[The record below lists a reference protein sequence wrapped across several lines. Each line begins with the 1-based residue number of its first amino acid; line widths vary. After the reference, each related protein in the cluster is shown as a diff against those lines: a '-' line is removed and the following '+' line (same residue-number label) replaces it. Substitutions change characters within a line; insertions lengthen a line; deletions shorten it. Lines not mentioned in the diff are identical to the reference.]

1 MVSKPEDLYIYLVSG
16 TLTESNETAL
26 GGTFMGNWVEGNSA
40 FLFFSAPAEKQVADL
55 LNNRRELRLEDSYH
69 FTYEDWQGGGLD
81 TLKIGPFLIIPP
93 WLESPDSEGYIKIL
107 LDPGV
112 VFGNCLHPTTQTCL
126 EALSIAAKRTR
137 IGHMLD
143 LGTGT
148 GILAIAAV
156 LLGAR
161 TALAVD
167 FNPLCIK
174 TAAGNFELNGL
185 GTRVRA
191 VEGKAEDF
199 TEEKA
204 DLLVA
209 NIQHDVIRD
218 FLKKYTPAKPQTLII
233 SGQMRSQSGD
243 LKMQLK
249 NLGYHTLKEWDH
261 DMTWFTILAEKP
273 EL

>member
-1 MVSKPEDLYIYLVSG
+1 LVSKPENLYIYLISG

-40 FLFFSAPAEKQVADL
+40 FLFFSAPAENQVAGL
-55 LNNRRELRLEDSYH
+55 LKNRRELHLEDSYH

-81 TLKIGPFLIIPP
+81 TLKIGPFLVVPP
-93 WLESPDSEGYIKIL
+93 WQESPAAKGRIKIL

-112 VFGNCLHPTTQTCL
+112 VFGNCLHPTTKTCL
-126 EALSIAAKRTR
+126 EALSIVAKRTR
-137 IGHMLD
+137 IDHVLD

-156 LLGAR
+156 QLGAL

-167 FNPLCIK
+167 FNPLCVK

-185 GTRVRA
+185 GTQVRA

-199 TEEKA
+199 AEEKA

-218 FLKKYTPAKPQTLII
+218 FLKK
-233 SGQMRSQSGD
+233 SG
-243 LKMQLK
+243 
-249 NLGYHTLKEWDH
+249 
-261 DMTWFTILAEKP
+261 
-273 EL
+273 

>member
-26 GGTFMGNWVEGNSA
+26 GGTLMGNWVEGNSA
-40 FLFFSAPAEKQVADL
+40 FLFFSAPAEKQVSDL
-55 LNNRRELRLEDSYH
+55 LNNQRKLHLEDSYH

-81 TLKIGPFLIIPP
+81 TLKIGPFLVVPP
-93 WLESPDSEGYIKIL
+93 WLESPDAEGYIKIL

-126 EALSIAAKRTR
+126 EALSLVVKKTHM
-137 IGHMLD
+137 GHVLD

-167 FNPLCIK
+167 FNPLCVK
-174 TAAGNFELNGL
+174 TATGNFELNGL
-185 GTRVRA
+185 GTQVRA

-199 TEEKA
+199 TEEKV

-218 FLKKYTPAKPQTLII
+218 FLKK
-233 SGQMRSQSGD
+233 SG
-243 LKMQLK
+243 
-249 NLGYHTLKEWDH
+249 
-261 DMTWFTILAEKP
+261 
-273 EL
+273 

>member
-1 MVSKPEDLYIYLVSG
+1 MVSKPQDLYIYLLSG
-16 TLTESNETAL
+16 TLTASDETAL

-40 FLFFSAPAEKQVADL
+40 FLFFSAPAEKQVAGL
-55 LNNRRELRLEDSYH
+55 VACRPELRLEDNFH

-81 TLKIGPFLIIPP
+81 RLEIGPFLVVPP
-93 WLESPDSEGYIKIL
+93 WLESPEMEGFIKIL

-112 VFGNCLHPTTQTCL
+112 VFGNCLHPTTRTCL
-126 EALSIAAKRTR
+126 EALSMVAEQSPMGRV
-137 IGHMLD
+137 LD

-156 LLGAR
+156 LLGADA
-161 TALAVD
+161 ALAVD
-167 FNPLCIK
+167 FNPLCVK
-174 TAAGNFELNGL
+174 TANGNINLNGL
-185 GTRVRA
+185 GDRIEAVR
-191 VEGKAEDF
+191 GMAEDF
-199 TEEKA
+199 VKEKA

-218 FLKKYTPAKPQTLII
+218 FLEKHTPAVPQALII
-233 SGQMRSQSGD
+233 SGQMRSQSRD
-243 LKMQLK
+243 LKAQLK
-249 NLGYHTLKEWDH
+249 SLGYHTLKEWDH

>member
-40 FLFFSAPAEKQVADL
+40 FLFFSAPAENQVAGL
-55 LNNRRELRLEDSYH
+55 LKSRRELRLEDSYH

-81 TLKIGPFLIIPP
+81 TLKIGPFLVVPP
-93 WLESPDSEGYIKIL
+93 WLETHAAEGYIKIL

-126 EALSIAAKRTR
+126 EALSLLEKRTR
-137 IGHMLD
+137 MGHVLD

-156 LLGAR
+156 LLGAEK
-161 TALAVD
+161 TLAVD
-167 FNPLCIK
+167 FNPLCVK
-174 TAAGNFELNGL
+174 TAARNVELNGL
-185 GTRVRA
+185 GTQVRA

-218 FLKKYTPAKPQTLII
+218 FLEKYTPAKPQTLII
-233 SGQMRSQSGD
+233 SGQMRSQSRD
-243 LKMQLK
+243 LKTQLK
-249 NLGYHTLKEWDH
+249 SLGYHTLKEWDH
-261 DMTWFTILAEKP
+261 DMTWFTTLAEKA
-273 EL
+273 